1 MHNRID
7 RILDEVIE
15 PAAATL
21 DSHGRFGRGNIETLA
36 ASGLLGLTIHQEH
49 GGSGDGLTRAAAVVE
64 RVAASCASTATV
76 LQSHYA
82 AIPVL
87 QRHAPSAVLR
97 EIAAGEHLT
106 TLALGEADTSAD
118 VIDPGGSPPRVHGNV
133 VDLYGRKAP
142 VAAASE
148 ADSYVWSSATAG
160 NSAPSLWLMPANAP
174 GLHVPV
180 GCEPA
185 GLRGAGL
192 APITAEPAQVPDD
205 MVLGHPGQARNV
217 IHTLVLP
224 WFIVLGAAVKLGIVT
239 GTIDTLA
246 ATGDK
251 DGDRPVPPA
260 DLAWMRACADAARET
275 YDEVVATA
283 SQGRELAADTLLA
296 LRSRAEEAARDVTE
310 LAADSCAT
318 AVPEVRTA
326 IDRRYRDTR
335 TAYGIGPDPVAV
347 VGGGNDAMR
356 PARRGSSER
365 AALSI

>member
-1 MHNRID
+1 MHNRIA
-7 RILDEVIE
+7 RTIDEVIE
-15 PAAATL
+15 PAAPTL

-36 ASGLLGLTIHQEH
+36 ATGLLGLTVSPEH
-49 GGSGDGLTRAAAVVE
+49 GGSGDGLATAAAVVE

-118 VIDPGGSPPRVHGNV
+118 VIGPGDSPPCVHGNV
-133 VDLYGRKAP
+133 VDLYGRKAA

-148 ADSYVWSSATAG
+148 ADSYVWSSATTG

-205 MVLGHPGQARNV
+205 MVLGHPGEGRNV

-224 WFIVLGAAVKLGIVT
+224 WFIVLGAAVKLGIAT

-246 ATGDK
+246 ATD
-251 DGDRPVPPA
+251 DRSGDRAFPPA
-260 DLAWMRACADAARET
+260 DLAWMRACADAAHET

-283 SQGRELAADTLLA
+283 NQGKELAAKALLS

-310 LAADSCAT
+310 LAASSCTTTDTDVRA
-318 AVPEVRTA
+318 AVN
-326 IDRRYRDTR
+326 RRYRDTR
-335 TAYGIGPDPVAV
+335 TAYGIGPDRVAI
-347 VGGGNDAMR
+347 VGSRSDVTR
-356 PARRGSSER
+356 PDRGPSER